1 MKKRQ
6 VTLWVSLLLVAM
18 VVLSGCAPRAGA
30 GMTADMGADDMGLV
44 VDMPAIVLDVASDGS
59 LSIGNVPLAQMGS
72 LVGQDLSGLTVAA
85 LGIDP
90 GWIEYL
96 SASNIQHMQINNRPD
111 GLLLLVNGEPIPSV
125 SWDGESLAT
134 TAATLSQ
141 LGVVVPLLEKL
152 LPLVQNL
159 GLGAI
164 VRFPVAAG
172 MDAMPLYVEGDGSAA
187 ADAAMAQ
194 EEFLAAVGE
203 APTLHLPVHYAADG
217 SWTVGDLTDME
228 WQGLTGAPWTSLRLN
243 TVVIDALGSAGV
255 KEMSFYT
262 DPAGI
267 HVAINGQDLPYLTW
281 GNGELNHVLDLASQ
295 VSLVQ
300 DYWNMAV
307 PGADMGEVMAY
318 VESVLPVVQVA
329 DANITVFFPDSSM
342 ASQ

>member
-30 GMTADMGADDMGLV
+30 GMTADMGGDDMGLV

-59 LSIGNVPLAQMGS
+59 LSIGNVPLAQMGE
-72 LVGQDLSGLTVAA
+72 LLGQDLSGLA
-85 LGIDP
+85 IDA
-90 GWIEYL
+90 GWVDYL
-96 SASNIQHMQINNRPD
+96 SASNIQHMQVNNRPD

-125 SWDGESLAT
+125 AWDGDSLAA
-134 TAATLSQ
+134 TAGTLSA
-141 LGVVVPLLEKL
+141 LGVVVPLLEKV

-164 VRFPVAAG
+164 VRFPVAA
-172 MDAMPLYVEGDGSAA
+172 DAAVVPLYVEGDGSAA

-217 SWTVGDLTDME
+217 SWTVGDLTDVE
-228 WQGLTGAPWTSLRLN
+228 WTQLTGAPWTNLRLN
-243 TVVIDALGSAGV
+243 TAYINALGNAGV
-255 KEMSFYT
+255 KQMSFYT

-267 HVAINGQDLPYLTW
+267 HVSINGQDLPYLTW

-300 DYWNMAV
+300 DFWNQMV
-307 PGADMGEVMAY
+307 PNADMGEVMAY
-318 VESVLPVVQVA
+318 VESVLPVIQVA

-342 ASQ
+342 ASK